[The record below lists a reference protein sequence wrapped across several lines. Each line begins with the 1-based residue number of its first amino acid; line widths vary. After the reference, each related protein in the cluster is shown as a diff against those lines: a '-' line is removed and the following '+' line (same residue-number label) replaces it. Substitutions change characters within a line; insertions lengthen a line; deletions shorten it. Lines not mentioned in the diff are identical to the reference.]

1 MMGFYKCNIIILNEV
16 KNQLTYPNL
25 IKFFYHNIEKIFY
38 LYY

>member
-25 IKFFYHNIEKIFY
+25 IIYFIIILKNYFIYII
-38 LYY
+38 